1 MNRGIKTGIIKFIA
15 DELKPKG
22 RIITPF
28 NVISTITILVAVVIL
43 VIRFRDGLGSVVHA
57 SQDRPWGLWINFNVI
72 TGVAFAGGA
81 FVVTFMVYI
90 LGLEKYRPI
99 VRATVLYALLAYV
112 FYAGALL
119 LDLGRPWKV
128 VNPII
133 GNSFGISSVL
143 FLVAWHFIL
152 YMGSLLIEFSPAIAE
167 WFSLKRQRRFLAS
180 LTLAV
185 VIFGIT
191 LSTLHQSGLGA
202 LFLMAKPKIHPLWYS
217 EFIPIL
223 FFISSIFAGLSL
235 VIVLETIGQKVFRK
249 NMSFL
254 NKTTHKPVLISLAR
268 ICSVSMFVYLFLL
281 VLVFL
286 HGKNYSYIN
295 TPWGYWYMVEVNGL
309 VLLPCMIFL
318 AGYRRADLRLV
329 RIAAVMSI
337 IGIILNRLNI
347 STIAYQWYG
356 EALHFPTWMEIVV
369 SMAVIFVQL
378 HVFRWIA
385 RRMPV
390 YTESPSWVSEE
401 KQIRSFSLKDKFYSI
416 NNTTDKKWKV
426 SQE

>member
-1 MNRGIKTGIIKFIA
+1 MNREQNTSFIKFILS
-15 DELKPKG
+15 ELKPKG
-22 RIITPF
+22 KILTPF
-28 NVISTITILVAVVIL
+28 NVIAGMTIIAAAIIL
-43 VIRFRDGLGSVVHA
+43 VIRFTNGLGSVVHVD
-57 SQDRPWGLWINFNVI
+57 QDRPWGLWINFNVI

-81 FVVTFMVYI
+81 YVVTFMVYI

-99 VRATVLYALLAYV
+99 VKATVLYALLAYM

-128 VNPII
+128 INPII

-152 YMGSLLIEFSPAIAE
+152 YMGSLFIEFFPTVTE
-167 WFSLKRQRRFLAS
+167 WATLKRQRKIFTS

-185 VIFGIT
+185 VIFGIA

-202 LFLMAKPKIHPLWYS
+202 LFLMAMPKIHPLWYS

-235 VIVLETIGQKVFRK
+235 VIVLETVGRNVFK
-249 NMSFL
+249 NNMSSL
-254 NKTTHKPVLISLAR
+254 HRDSHNKIMISLGR
-268 ICSVSMFVYLFLL
+268 ICSISMFVYLFMTA
-281 VLVFL
+281 LVFL
-286 HGKNYSYIN
+286 HGKDLAYMNGG
-295 TPWGYWYMVEVNGL
+295 WGAWYLVETVGFVFIPCLMFMV
-309 VLLPCMIFL
+309 
-318 AGYRRADLRLV
+318 GYRRLKLNLI
-329 RIAAVMSI
+329 RIAAVTSI

-347 STIAYQWYG
+347 STFSYHWYDG
-356 EALHFPTWMEIVV
+356 SIPFPTWMEIVV

-378 HVFRWIA
+378 LVFRWIV

-390 YTESPSWVSEE
+390 YTESPAWASGSEK
-401 KQIRSFSLKDKFYSI
+401 KQII
-416 NNTTDKKWKV
+416 HN
-426 SQE
+426 